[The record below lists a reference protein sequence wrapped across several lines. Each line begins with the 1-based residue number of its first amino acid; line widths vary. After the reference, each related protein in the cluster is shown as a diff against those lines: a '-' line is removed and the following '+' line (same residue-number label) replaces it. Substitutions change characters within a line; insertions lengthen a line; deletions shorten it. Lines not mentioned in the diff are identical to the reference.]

1 MFLRIRP
8 RQPDDTNKSCSYIYN
23 VVFCK
28 IVPFYINWKCV
39 QRLFRSECFTNTKT
53 TSRMRVHLGH
63 ETVKCL
69 TCINMQN
76 STTDWWNKWTS
87 YKCWWGS
94 PTDRDVRCFYPHMQ
108 KLPPEFKGLVH
119 SKNAVLNSYDFLSW
133 NTKINS
139 YQMTSEDL
147 EYGTWSVR
155 TSFMMQEYFSPF
167 PGRNKGLEWYDYM
180 TDFYF
185 WVN

>member
-39 QRLFRSECFTNTKT
+39 QRLFRYECFTNTKT

-94 PTDRDVRCFYPHMQ
+94 PTDRDVRCFCPHMQ

-119 SKNAVLNSYDFLSW
+119 SKNAVPNSHEEHKDKQLSNDFRRFGIWHMIRTDLFYDAGIFF
-133 NTKINS
+133 T
-139 YQMTSEDL
+139 
-147 EYGTWSVR
+147 
-155 TSFMMQEYFSPF
+155 F
-167 PGRNKGLEWYDYM
+167 PWKK
-180 TDFYF
+180 
-185 WVN
+185 